1 MDKSL
6 EKYLADRWTSYNGE
20 SELFGLTM
28 GGFNGNKEFSI
39 EGFNLSELDWAVSF
53 ANACGQPIQSINTK
67 HSSYGL
73 KHLAERYAKIASN
86 NEVNYISNGTL
97 ILAMIDAG
105 FEFRKI
111 DNSPNVYFNVSE
123 RAIKAI
129 DKIYNKICSW

>member
-6 EKYLADRWTSYNGE
+6 EKYLSERWTGYDGE
-20 SELFGLTM
+20 SVLFGLTT
-28 GGFNGNKEFSI
+28 GGFNGNNDFSI
-39 EGFNLSELDWAVSF
+39 KGFNLLELDWASSF
-53 ANACGQPIQSINTK
+53 ANACGQPIQSINIK

-73 KHLAERYAKIASN
+73 KHLAERYARIVSN

-111 DNSPNVYFNVSE
+111 ESSPNVYFNVSE

-129 DKIYNKICSW
+129 DKRYKR